1 MSTPLKHVLVDHPD
15 PAWRVARQAD
25 ISEVRISMLSQ
36 GRATPRDWEMSRLS
50 EILGKPVRELFP
62 EPNPQVTT

>member
-1 MSTPLKHVLVDHPD
+1 MSTPLKHVLVDHPE

-36 GRATPRDWEMSRLS
+36 GRVTPRDWEMSRLS

-62 EPNPQVTT
+62 GSNLTVTT